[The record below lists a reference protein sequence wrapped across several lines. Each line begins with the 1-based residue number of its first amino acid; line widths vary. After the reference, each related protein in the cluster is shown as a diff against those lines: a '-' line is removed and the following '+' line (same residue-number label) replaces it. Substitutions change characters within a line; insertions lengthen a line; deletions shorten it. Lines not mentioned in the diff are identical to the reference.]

1 MEPKNVIRSK
11 RLIKNAVLELI
22 LKKNPADIKITE
34 ITTLADVN
42 RGTFY
47 AHYNT
52 IFDVIA
58 EIEDELIDNFLQTL
72 TPSAGMPADA
82 STESSIKHFH
92 LINFT
97 FIEEML
103 RHGYEHQDLI
113 LKHYKRNLFPNIMV
127 KFKERIYE
135 YIIQHSMI
143 SSSEQIQLDY
153 RIIISYMVSG
163 YVGLVMDWA
172 TGNLGKDVTP
182 EIIFPYIKQMI
193 LKLSEAKS

>member
-11 RLIKNAVLELI
+11 RLIKNAVMQLI
-22 LKKNPADIKITE
+22 LKKNPADIKVTE
-34 ITTLADVN
+34 ITTLAEVN

-52 IFDVIA
+52 IFDVIS
-58 EIEDELIDNFLQTL
+58 EIEDDLIDNFLFNLKSSTN
-72 TPSAGMPADA
+72 TSADLSSDA
-82 STESSIKHFH
+82 IQHFH
-92 LINFT
+92 FLNFS

-103 RHGYEHQDLI
+103 KYGYKHQELI
-113 LKHYKRNLFPNIMV
+113 LKHYKRNLFPNLML
-127 KFKERIYE
+127 KFKERIYTHILQ
-135 YIIQHSMI
+135 YSMI

-163 YVGLVMDWA
+163 YVGLVTDWA
-172 TGNLGKDVTP
+172 SGNLGKDVTP
-182 EIIFPYIKQMI
+182 EIIFPYIKRMI